1 MNGLVVV
8 LGVILGIILL
18 FLVGVVIGGS
28 IKTKNRKK
36 KCKNWKVGDKLIL
49 TRYGD
54 YSSIVAKSHKE
65 FAILK
70 GWSLTDLYIDCGDGS
85 TYKVDWD
92 VLRDNKSD
100 LWRQNYEEAK
110 KVMGVNPGFSGGVGD
125 ESETTGKKVDGKPV
139 DLMSEIECEVYLK
152 QAIENEDYDTAELIK
167 KRMEK
172 FR

>member
-1 MNGLVVV
+1 MIVLGII
-8 LGVILGIILL
+8 LGVILLVLII
-18 FLVGVVIGGS
+18 IGASVS
-28 IKTKNRKK
+28 IKNNNRKK

-49 TRYGD
+49 SRYGD
-54 YSSIVAKSHKE
+54 YSSILKQHRKE

-85 TYKVDWD
+85 VYKVDWE

-110 KVMGVNPGFSGGVGD
+110 KVMGINPGFSGCIGD
-125 ESETTGKKVDGKPV
+125 ESETIGKKVDGKPV
-139 DLMSEIECEVYLK
+139 DLMNEIECEVYLK
-152 QAIENEDYDTAELIK
+152 KAIENEDFDTAELIK

>member
-1 MNGLVVV
+1 MIVLGIV
-8 LGVILGIILL
+8 LGVILLVLMII
-18 FLVGVVIGGS
+18 GVSGS
-28 IKTKNRKK
+28 IKDNNRKK

-49 TRYGD
+49 SRYGD
-54 YSSIVAKSHKE
+54 YSSILKQHRKE

-85 TYKVDWD
+85 VYKVDWD
-92 VLRDNKSD
+92 VLTNNKSD

-110 KVMGVNPGFSGGVGD
+110 KVMGVNPGFSGGIGD
-125 ESETTGKKVDGKPV
+125 ESESTGKKVDGKPV
-139 DLMSEIECEVYLK
+139 DLMNEIECEVYLK

>member
-8 LGVILGIILL
+8 LGIILGVI
-18 FLVGVVIGGS
+18 VGVLMIIGVGGS
-28 IKTKNRKK
+28 IKDNLRKK
-36 KCKNWKVGDKLIL
+36 RCKDWKVGDKLIL
-49 TRYGD
+49 TRVGD
-54 YSSIVAKSHKE
+54 YSSIVTKNHKE
-65 FAILK
+65 YAILK
-70 GWSLTDLYIDCGDGS
+70 GWSLTDLYIDCGGGS

-110 KVMGVNPGFSGGVGD
+110 KVMGVNPGFTGDIGD

-152 QAIENEDYDTAELIK
+152 KAIENEDYDTAELIK

>member
-1 MNGLVVV
+1 MLVLGIV
-8 LGVILGIILL
+8 LGVILSVLIII
-18 FLVGVVIGGS
+18 GVSGS
-28 IKTKNRKK
+28 IKDNNRTK

-49 TRYGD
+49 TRVGD
-54 YSSIVAKSHKE
+54 YTSILKQHRKE
-65 FAILK
+65 YATLK
-70 GWSLTDLYIDCGDGS
+70 GWSLTDLYIDCGDGLVH
-85 TYKVDWD
+85 KVEWD
-92 VLRDNKSD
+92 VLLTNKSD
-100 LWRQNYEEAK
+100 VWRQNYEEAK
-110 KVMGVNPGFSGGVGD
+110 KVMGVNPGFSGSIGD

>member
-1 MNGLVVV
+1 MIVLGIV
-8 LGVILGIILL
+8 LGVILSVLMII
-18 FLVGVVIGGS
+18 GVSGS
-28 IKTKNRKK
+28 IKDNNRKK

-49 TRYGD
+49 SRYGD
-54 YSSIVAKSHKE
+54 YSSILKQHRKE

-70 GWSLTDLYIDCGDGS
+70 GWSLTDLYINCGDGS
-85 TYKVDWD
+85 VYKVDWE

-110 KVMGVNPGFSGGVGD
+110 KVMGVNPGFSGTIG

-139 DLMSEIECEVYLK
+139 DLMNEIECEVYLK

>member
-8 LGVILGIILL
+8 LGVILSIVLL
-18 FLVGVVIGGS
+18 FLLSLGIAGS

-36 KCKNWKVGDKLIL
+36 KCKDWKVGDKLIL

-54 YSSIVAKSHKE
+54 YSSIVTKNHKE

-85 TYKVDWD
+85 VYKVDWD
-92 VLRDNKSD
+92 VLLNNKSD

-125 ESETTGKKVDGKPV
+125 ESESTGKKVEGKPV

-152 QAIENEDYDTAELIK
+152 KAIENEDYDTAELIK

>member
-1 MNGLVVV
+1 MIVLGII
-8 LGVILGIILL
+8 LGVILSVLMII
-18 FLVGVVIGGS
+18 GVSGS
-28 IKTKNRKK
+28 IKDNNRKK

-49 TRYGD
+49 SRYGD
-54 YSSIVAKSHKE
+54 YSSILKQHRKE

-85 TYKVDWD
+85 VYKVDWE
-92 VLRDNKSD
+92 VLTDNKSD

-110 KVMGVNPGFSGGVGD
+110 KVMGVNPGFSGTIG
-125 ESETTGKKVDGKPV
+125 ESETTGKKVDGKSV

>member
-1 MNGLVVV
+1 M
-8 LGVILGIILL
+8 ILGIILGVIL
-18 FLVGVVIGGS
+18 LIIATIGVVGS
-28 IKTKNRKK
+28 IQEKNRKK
-36 KCKNWKVGDKLIL
+36 RCKSWKVGDKLIL
-49 TRYGD
+49 TKVGD
-54 YSSIVAKSHKE
+54 YVSILKQNRKE

-92 VLRDNKSD
+92 VLNTNKSD

-110 KVMGVNPGFSGGVGD
+110 KVMGVNPGFSGGIGDSNPVGRIY
-125 ESETTGKKVDGKPV
+125 DGKPI
-139 DLMSEIECEVYLK
+139 DIMSEIECEVYLK
-152 QAIENEDYDTAELIK
+152 KALTEEDYDTAELIK

>member
-1 MNGLVVV
+1 MNELVVV
-8 LGVILGIILL
+8 LGIILGVI
-18 FLVGVVIGGS
+18 VGVLMIIGVGGS
-28 IKTKNRKK
+28 IKDNRRKK
-36 KCKNWKVGDKLIL
+36 RCKDWKVGDKLIL
-49 TRYGD
+49 TRIGD
-54 YSSIVAKSHKE
+54 YSSILTKNHKE

-70 GWSLTDLYIDCGDGS
+70 GWSLTDLYIDCGGGS
-85 TYKVDWD
+85 VYKVDWD

-110 KVMGVNPGFSGGVGD
+110 KVMGVNPGFAGTIGD

-139 DLMSEIECEVYLK
+139 DLMNEIECEVYLK
-152 QAIENEDYDTAELIK
+152 KAIENEDYDTAELIK

>member
-8 LGVILGIILL
+8 LGVILSIVLL
-18 FLVGVVIGGS
+18 FWLSLGISGS
-28 IKTKNRKK
+28 IKDNNRKK

-49 TRYGD
+49 TRVGD
-54 YSSIVAKSHKE
+54 YISILKENRKE

-70 GWSLTDLYIDCGDGS
+70 GWSLTDLYIDCGGGS
-85 TYKVDWD
+85 TYKVNWD
-92 VLRDNKSD
+92 VLLTNKSD

-110 KVMGVNPGFSGGVGD
+110 KVMGVNPGFTGDIGD
-125 ESETTGKKVDGKPV
+125 ESETTGKKVNGKPIEV
-139 DLMSEIECEVYLK
+139 LSEIECEVYLK
-152 QAIENEDYDTAELIK
+152 KAIENDDYDTAELIK

>member
-8 LGVILGIILL
+8 LGVMLSIVLL
-18 FLVGVVIGGS
+18 FLLSLGITGS

-36 KCKNWKVGDKLIL
+36 RCKDWKVGDKLIL
-49 TRYGD
+49 SRYGD
-54 YSSIVAKSHKE
+54 YSSIVTKNHKE

-85 TYKVDWD
+85 VYKVDWD
-92 VLRDNKSD
+92 VLTNNKSD

-110 KVMGVNPGFSGGVGD
+110 KVMGVNPGFSGGIGD
-125 ESETTGKKVDGKPV
+125 ESETTGKKVNGKPIEV
-139 DLMSEIECEVYLK
+139 LSEIECEVQLRI
-152 QAIENEDYDTAELIK
+152 AIEKEDYDTADKIR

>member
-1 MNGLVVV
+1 MIVT
-8 LGVILGIILL
+8 GIIL
-18 FLVGVVIGGS
+18 GVVLLILVLIGINGNV
-28 IKTKNRKK
+28 KDNRRRK

-49 TRYGD
+49 SRVGD
-54 YSSIVAKSHKE
+54 YGSILTKNHKE

-70 GWSLTDLYIDCGDGS
+70 GWSLTDLYIDCGGGS

-110 KVMGVNPGFSGGVGD
+110 KVMGVNPGFTGDIGD
-125 ESETTGKKVDGKPV
+125 ESETIGEKVDGKPV

-152 QAIENEDYDTAELIK
+152 KAIENEDYDTAELIK

>member
-8 LGVILGIILL
+8 LGVILSIVLL
-18 FLVGVVIGGS
+18 FLLSLGIAGS

-36 KCKNWKVGDKLIL
+36 KCKDWKVGDKLIL

-54 YSSIVAKSHKE
+54 YSSIVTKNHKE

-85 TYKVDWD
+85 VYKVDWD
-92 VLRDNKSD
+92 VLLNNKSD

-125 ESETTGKKVDGKPV
+125 ESESTGKKVDGKPV

-152 QAIENEDYDTAELIK
+152 QAIKNEDYDTAELIK

>member
-8 LGVILGIILL
+8 LGVILIIVLG
-18 FLVGVVIGGS
+18 FLVSIIIGKS
-28 IKTKNRKK
+28 ILAKNRKK
-36 KCKNWKVGDKLIL
+36 KCVNWKVGDKLIL
-49 TRYGD
+49 TRVGD
-54 YSSIVAKSHKE
+54 YGSILTKNHKE

-85 TYKVDWD
+85 VHKVDWD
-92 VLRDNKSD
+92 VLRHNKSD
-100 LWRQNYEEAK
+100 LWRQNYEDAK
-110 KVMGVNPGFSGGVGD
+110 KVMGVNPGFTGNIGD
-125 ESETTGKKVDGKPV
+125 ESETTGKKVDGKSV

>member
-1 MNGLVVV
+1 MIVLGIV
-8 LGVILGIILL
+8 LGVILSVLMII
-18 FLVGVVIGGS
+18 GVSGS
-28 IKTKNRKK
+28 IKDNNRKK

-49 TRYGD
+49 TRVGD
-54 YSSIVAKSHKE
+54 YISILKQHRKE

-85 TYKVDWD
+85 VYKVDWD
-92 VLRDNKSD
+92 VLLTNKSD
-100 LWRQNYEEAK
+100 VWRQNYEEAK
-110 KVMGVNPGFSGGVGD
+110 KVMGVNPGFSGGIGD
-125 ESETTGKKVDGKPV
+125 ESESTGKKVDGKPV

-152 QAIENEDYDTAELIK
+152 KAIENEDYDTAELIK

>member
-1 MNGLVVV
+1 MIVLGIV
-8 LGVILGIILL
+8 LGVILSVLMII
-18 FLVGVVIGGS
+18 GVSGS
-28 IKTKNRKK
+28 IKDNNRKK

-49 TRYGD
+49 TRVGD
-54 YSSIVAKSHKE
+54 YISILKQHRKE

-85 TYKVDWD
+85 VYKVDWD
-92 VLRDNKSD
+92 VLLTNKSD
-100 LWRQNYEEAK
+100 VWRQNYEEAK
-110 KVMGVNPGFSGGVGD
+110 KVMGVNPGFSGGIGD
-125 ESETTGKKVDGKPV
+125 ESESTGKKVDGKPV